1 MRFIGVYRK
10 DRTAVKPRPS
20 ETLRCV
26 LSEFVPQSKLHD
38 TGLRQQAGVSTERT
52 RHLLQPSD
60 AIASRCPQARQN
72 VESMKVRH
80 VENLPAELQTVAF
93 PRHLPALAQ
102 GHIQA
107 GVAISADHVSR
118 TALARERMNEVVIER
133 VGWVGE
139 NTDRTIWLFEMA
151 GPRPGD
157 HLSDTLLIP
166 VRGPEVTVIHGEGEA
181 AGPAGQA
188 RKLPAPNKGIQR
200 RASVALEV
208 PSLAER
214 QLGNPVG
221 VDLMGCVEV

>member
-60 AIASRCPQARQN
+60 AIASRCPQARQD
-72 VESMKVRH
+72 VESVEIGH

-102 GHIQA
+102 GHIQT
-107 GVAISADHVSR
+107 GVAIPADHISR
-118 TALARERMNEVVIER
+118 TAFARERMPEVGERSGR
-133 VGWVGE
+133 VGE
-139 NTDRTIWLFEMA
+139 HADRTIWLFEMA

-157 HLSDTLLIP
+157 QLSDTLLVP
-166 VRGPEVTVIHGEGEA
+166 VSGPEITVIHGEGEA

-188 RKLPAPNKGIQR
+188 RKLPAPNERIQR

-221 VDLMGCVEV
+221 VDLMGGVEV